1 MSAGGSSRLE
11 DVLAVCHH
19 VRFKKAEGIL
29 YMLESHLAWSNNA
42 GDRFKLVVPYG
53 VVKQQRISPDAQEKV
68 QLRLMLA
75 EDAAKRPDAVLPE
88 DAKSQ
93 VTFEF
98 SDPKGREPQFAQR
111 AGVLKKLLELVN
123 SARSQESADLTEKNR
138 LLESRPVLFALYKE
152 LVCTDILPAEQ
163 FWTDFAALST
173 SSSSAAPAPAAAAVV
188 RALSIDRATTATSVP
203 LEVGVSPS
211 FLRDIQPT
219 YEGIQRTH

>member
-1 MSAGGSSRLE
+1 MSTTGSSRLE

-68 QLRLMLA
+68 QLRLILT
-75 EDAAKRPDAVLPE
+75 EDASKRPDAVLPE

-98 SDPKGREPQFAQR
+98 ADPKNRDAQFAQR

-123 SARSQESADLTEKNR
+123 SARSQESADLAEKNR
-138 LLESRPVLFALYKE
+138 LLEARPVLFALYKE

-163 FWTDFAALST
+163 FWSDFAGLS
-173 SSSSAAPAPAAAAVV
+173 SSNSSSAPATAV
-188 RALSIDRATTATSVP
+188 RALSIDRGTTSTSAP
-203 LEVGVSPS
+203 LEVGVSPA

-219 YEGIQRTH
+219 YEGKYLNYNI